1 MTHYDPYA
9 RLGLDPTFA
18 VTSDDMADG
27 APLRLRLRSSGIGGS
42 DTSPQLAWSGFPPE
56 TKSFAV
62 TAFDP
67 DAPTGS
73 GFWHWAVYNIPASVT
88 SLPAGA
94 GDPGG
99 AVLPAGAITMANEY
113 RLEQYS
119 GAQPPEGTGTHRY
132 FFVVHAVDTEHLE
145 IPAGSTPAVLGFNLF
160 FHALGRAILVPTAA
174 FDDDADAIAE
184 PEDRRLSSIG

>member
-9 RLGLDPTFA
+9 RLGLESTFS
-18 VTSDDMADG
+18 VNSDDMADG
-27 APLRLRLRSSGIGGS
+27 TPLKLHLRSSGIGGG
-42 DTSPQLAWSGFPPE
+42 DTSPHLAWSGFPPE

-67 DAPTGS
+67 DALTGS

-94 GDPGG
+94 GDLGS
-99 AVLPAGAITMANEY
+99 ALLLEGAITLSNEY

-119 GAQPPEGTGTHRY
+119 GAQPPEGTGIHRY
-132 FFVVHAVDTEHLE
+132 FFVVHAVDTERLE
-145 IPAGSTPAVLGFNLF
+145 ILEGSTPAVLGFNLF
-160 FHALGRAILVPTAA
+160 FHALGRAILVPTAT
-174 FDDDADAIAE
+174 FDDFDATAE
-184 PEDRRLSSIG
+184 LEDRPLSSMR